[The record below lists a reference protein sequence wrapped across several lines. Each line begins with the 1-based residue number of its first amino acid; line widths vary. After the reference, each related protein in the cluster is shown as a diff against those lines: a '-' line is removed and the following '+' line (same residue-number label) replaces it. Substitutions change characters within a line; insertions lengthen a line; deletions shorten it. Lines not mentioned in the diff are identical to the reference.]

1 MRVPNEES
9 STDEVNVVE
18 SNLDDEIPNEETEP
32 ENLEINMEDN
42 DNFVYD
48 SELSLEEN
56 IKKSNE
62 VTLRLRKKKETER
75 INELHSRAFDV
86 DPKSDKLCSWLQ
98 IFTSCFSS
106 FSHGSN
112 DVANAVAP
120 LATIF
125 SIYQNDSVSRRS
137 DVPIWILVLGGA
149 RNCFRTCYGVI
160 KLLIKLEE
168 I

>member
-1 MRVPNEES
+1 MKKLNRK
-9 STDEVNVVE
+9 
-18 SNLDDEIPNEETEP
+18 I
-32 ENLEINMEDN
+32 EINMEDN

-56 IKKSNE
+56 INKSNE

-75 INELHSRAFDV
+75 INELRSRAFEV
-86 DPKSDKLCSWLQ
+86 DPKSDKLGSWLQ

-106 FSHGSN
+106 FSRGSN

-125 SIYQNDSVSRRS
+125 AIYQNDSVSRRS
-137 DVPIWILVLGGA
+137 DVPIQVLVLGGA
-149 RNCFRTCYGVI
+149 RNCF
-160 KLLIKLEE
+160 
-168 I
+168 